1 MKKID
6 LNKMRIEI
14 PFWNKNE
21 KVYHE
26 EIYDLD
32 NFQDIND
39 FLSKSQYGYHF
50 KKIARIEK
58 SSIKA
63 SGYNVLT
70 NENYENK
77 SGVIYILTING
88 KIIKIGESGE
98 TLKERFASYSAGTEK
113 NRESGTSSTT
123 NYIVSRTIRSAL
135 MLNSKIELYAYEPFI
150 PIIKIMLGEKE
161 RSFDA
166 VKDTAKKI
174 ENLITE
180 DFISIYGNKPIL
192 SLNHK
197 K

>member
-1 MKKID
+1 
-6 LNKMRIEI
+6 MRIEI

-161 RSFDA
+161 KCLQAGMDDYLPKPVMQSDL
-166 VKDTAKKI
+166 TI
-174 ENLITE
+174 IL
-180 DFISIYGNKPIL
+180 NKWI
-192 SLNHK
+192 NEK
-197 K
+197 